1 MRIELQVCSLK
12 SARRLKKLGIAQV
25 SLFKWTNEHEHP
37 RGGYECNSVYRV
49 YDHGQ
54 FSAGDG
60 RTFAAFTA
68 SELGILLP
76 PFFPTF
82 VHENYRFSHCENYR
96 VDTFPLMDGGEEHE
110 HTPAHKLN
118 KELIPIMAGG
128 HEAESRAIMLIYLI
142 ENNFITAEE
151 CNLRFAKAA

>member
-1 MRIELQVCSLK
+1 MRIELQVCRLE
-12 SARRLKKLGIAQV
+12 SAKRLKKLGITQA
-25 SLFKWTNEHEHP
+25 SFFKWTNEHEHP

-54 FSAGDG
+54 FSAGDS

-82 VHENYRFSHCENYR
+82 VHDNFRFSHCENYR
-96 VDTFPLMDGGEEHE
+96 VDTFPLLDSGEEHE
-110 HTPAHKLN
+110 QTPAYIIN
-118 KELIPIMAGG
+118 KELVPIQAGG
-128 HEAESRAIMLIYLI
+128 QEAESRALMLIYLL
-142 ENNFITAEE
+142 ENKIITAEE
-151 CNLRFAKAA
+151 CNNRFLQAA